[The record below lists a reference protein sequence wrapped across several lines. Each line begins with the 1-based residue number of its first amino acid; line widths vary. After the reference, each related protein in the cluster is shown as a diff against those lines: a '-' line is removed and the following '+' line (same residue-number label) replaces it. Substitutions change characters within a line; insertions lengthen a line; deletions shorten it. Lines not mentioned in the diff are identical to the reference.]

1 MTAVDIHSLVGAYAL
16 DAVDDLER
24 VAFERHLRDC
34 PTCAVEVAE
43 LRETAARLAEPV
55 AEAPPPR
62 LRDSVLARV
71 AHTPQERSKQP
82 AGRRAE
88 PGRWRP
94 WIAAAAVL
102 FAAGVGTGTWALTR
116 QHFIN
121 QTSQV
126 DAVLAAADAHA
137 VTQDVEGGRITM
149 IISPSHDAGV
159 ALLSGLTPPG
169 PDESYQLWMID
180 SGFRQVGEATTGS
193 GRFYVKGL
201 TPKFGLS
208 RERKGSRPPRSD
220 RGRREAR
227 SALARPCR
235 PRWAASPP
243 RRRSPRPARPGS
255 PRR

>member
-24 VAFERHLRDC
+24 VAFERHLRNC
-34 PTCAVEVAE
+34 PTCAAEVAE

-71 AHTPQERSKQP
+71 AHTPQERPKQP

-88 PGRWRP
+88 PGRRWA
-94 WIAAAAVL
+94 WVASVAAAVL
-102 FAAGVGTGTWALTR
+102 FAGGVGTGTWAITR

-126 DAVLAAADAHA
+126 DAVLAAADARA

-149 IISPSHDAGV
+149 IISPSHDAAV
-159 ALLSGLTPPG
+159 ALLSDLKPPKG
-169 PDESYQLWMID
+169 SYQLWMID
-180 SGFRQVGEATTGS
+180 ATARPVGLTESGS
-193 GRFYVKGL
+193 GRFYIRGL
-201 TPKFGLS
+201 APTFGLS
-208 RERKGSRPPRSD
+208 KEPKG
-220 RGRREAR
+220 
-227 SALARPCR
+227 
-235 PRWAASPP
+235 
-243 RRRSPRPARPGS
+243 GS
-255 PRR
+255 KTPTEVVGKLDLR